1 MTTQASSAS
10 PLDIPVMPVAWL
22 HDQPER
28 YDVVHDEARALWLKA
43 WPKQV
48 EHYTIPLYRHAERQ
62 PLSTEAACALLKD
75 AIGIDP
81 ILDGN
86 MLKMLRAVERA
97 HGIGH
102 NARVQPGRAATAD
115 ETTSAFSAHERYQ
128 RGNDVPL
135 VEPLPMVKG

>member
-1 MTTQASSAS
+1 MDSNETTNGFSAV

-22 HDQPER
+22 HDQEGR
-28 YDVVHDEARALWLKA
+28 YDVVHDEAKQLWLKA

-62 PLSTEAACALLKD
+62 PLSTDAACALLKD
-75 AIGIDP
+75 ASGIDP

-86 MLKMLRAVERA
+86 VLKILRAVERA

-102 NARVQPGRAATAD
+102 NA
-115 ETTSAFSAHERYQ
+115 
-128 RGNDVPL
+128 
-135 VEPLPMVKG
+135 